1 MALSHIEQPAIE
13 AALAEYD
20 ELGRQAFLT
29 KYGFGVATTYLLRH
43 RGRFYDPKAI
53 VGAANQYA
61 QEGRPLKPNEFD
73 ATSAIARLE
82 KLDYEVVPFSGLWWV
97 NQGATYKAERDGGY
111 LWAPQQTKSGHS
123 VAHHKDVNKLAVGQR
138 IIHYADNRIRAIGT
152 VAEAPY
158 AAQRPADFNKNAWG
172 DLGYLCP
179 VDYYELPRPIQRDQI
194 PDRGPDVGPFTKD
207 GNVKQVYLVPINHPH
222 VCTMLQFL
230 NERIPNLFDSPI
242 SHPHASEAPT
252 SMAEPT
258 GPTDPILEALLAFKN
273 VVLEGV
279 PGTGKTYAIQ
289 RLAEM
294 WRGRTGRELLSFD
307 GRQYRAIVLHPSS
320 SYEDFVEGLRP
331 GTRKPSA
338 SPQMFDQPV
347 DTDGGFTIQDGF
359 FLTVCAA
366 AAAAPNQ
373 DVLVLLDELNRCN
386 VPSVFGDLLLTL
398 EASRRAKYV
407 GRGDAP
413 PNAEHW
419 EVATPA
425 QLTYSGRTFFVPEN
439 VYVIATTNT
448 TDRSVAPLD
457 AALRRR
463 FAFHRLEPTMPDG
476 DSLNDSVASAARGLF
491 VQSANVLRD
500 LNDHALRPCLGPD
513 AMLGQSYLYAVADAL
528 KQASNLE
535 TAMRLLHLQWRYTI
549 LPQLIDIVRGLGAD
563 DLLDTKTR
571 EGWFAQHRE
580 LDQVRKTALPA
591 LSQLDV
597 FLQQALELQLV
608 VDGTGLARGARIA
621 TFRVSASTPPPSD
634 VDDEADDTEED
645 DTDEVVEDF
654 LGDVLDNVDENA

>member
-1 MALSHIEQPAIE
+1 MALSQIEQSAVE

-20 ELGRQAFLT
+20 ELGRQAFLS

-61 QEGRPLKPNEFD
+61 PDGRPLKPNEFD

-82 KLDYEVVPFSGLWWV
+82 RLGYEVVPFSGLWWV

-111 LWAPQQTKSGHS
+111 LWAPQQTKSGRS
-123 VAHHKDVNKLAVGQR
+123 VAHHKDVNNLTVGQR
-138 IIHYADNRIRAIGT
+138 IIHYADNRIRAVGT

-158 AAQRPADFNKNAWG
+158 EAQRPAEFNTDAWG

-179 VDYYELPRPIQRDQI
+179 VDYYELPTPIPRDDI
-194 PDRGPDVGPFTKD
+194 RDRGPDVGPFTKD

-222 VCTMLQFL
+222 VCTMLEFL
-230 NERIPNLFDSPI
+230 NSRIPDLFQSPI
-242 SHPHASEAPT
+242 THPHASAAPS
-252 SMAEPT
+252 SMAEPS

-294 WRGRTGRELLSFD
+294 WRGRTGRELLSSD
-307 GRQYRAIVLHPSS
+307 GRPYRAIVLHPSS

-331 GTRKPSA
+331 GVHKPDS
-338 SPQMFDQPV
+338 SPRMFDQPV
-347 DTDGGFTIQDGF
+347 VVDGGFSIQDGF
-359 FLTVCAA
+359 FLGVCAA
-366 AAAAPNQ
+366 AAAAPDR

-398 EASRRAKYV
+398 EASRRATFV
-407 GRGDAP
+407 GSGGTP
-413 PNAEHW
+413 STAEHW
-419 EVATPA
+419 RVDTPA
-425 QLTYSGRTFFVPEN
+425 QLTYSGRTFFVPDN

-463 FAFHRLEPTMPDG
+463 FAFYRLEPTMPDG
-476 DSLNDSVASAARGLF
+476 DSLPASVASPARDLF
-491 VQSANVLRD
+491 IQSAKVLRD

-528 KQASNLE
+528 QQASSLE
-535 TAMRLLHLQWRYTI
+535 AAMRLLQLQWRYTI
-549 LPQLIDIVRGLGAD
+549 LPQLIDTVRGLGAD
-563 DLLDTKTR
+563 DLLDTNTR
-571 EGWFAQHRE
+571 ESWFAQHRE

-591 LSQLDV
+591 LSQLDS
-597 FLQQALELQLV
+597 FLQQSLELQLV

-621 TFRVSASTPPPSD
+621 TFRVSASTPLPSD
-634 VDDEADDTEED
+634 ADTEDDDTEGS
-645 DTDEVVEDF
+645 VEEY
-654 LGDVLDNVDENA
+654 LGDVLDGLDDNA